1 VVHCNVSGTVLST
14 IGIFVIKTKT
24 SSKYKIDIPEKN
36 HAKKGKA
43 D

>member
-1 VVHCNVSGTVLST
+1 MVHCNVSGAPPSI

-24 SSKYKIDIPEKN
+24 SSKYKIDVTEKN